1 MTSPAKRPAVTYQRG
16 PFRKIP
22 STAASASPSP
32 SSESE
37 SISSSLSS
45 TVLNADIAL
54 QQKIN
59 NVLFSNSKENK
70 MTIPSPNQ
78 IEEEFD
84 SAYHETIVLKKRLRL
99 YIFFVFNREMLKK
112 FMI

>member
-16 PFRKIP
+16 PSRKIP
-22 STAASASPSP
+22 STATSPS
-32 SSESE
+32 SE

-45 TVLNADIAL
+45 SVLNPDIAL

-59 NVLFSNSKENK
+59 NLLFSNSKENK
-70 MTIPSPNQ
+70 MQ
-78 IEEEFD
+78 KEEEEEEFD
-84 SAYHETIVLKKRLRL
+84 SAYHETIVMSKGL
-99 YIFFVFNREMLKK
+99 YYFYYVREMLKK